1 MIEKITYKTRIDEL
15 LDLNQII
22 EIINKFTQNFEE
34 SYTES
39 NPNNAYVKRDI
50 AVINNRIVDIAK
62 EQRRKELEKLLEK
75 TSARI
80 SEIDSQL
87 YAVND
92 EIMKLKVNPHID
104 DKEQREYEYDQL
116 LNIVLSTKAK
126 LETNRKEIFSL
137 LAEL

>member
-116 LNIVLSTKAK
+116 LNIVLSSKAK
-126 LETNRKEIFSL
+126 LETKRKEIFSL